1 MLPNELVKF
10 LNTKEH
16 ENHFQINTLLNYLH
30 MKTKISLFA
39 AILLFS
45 TVAMAQKADIT
56 GFVRSYEGINAKSG
70 AFSIIQQTLNLNF
83 ERRGDKVAFKANPM
97 LYHYNSDSLQ
107 FNLREAYMDMYF
119 SKFDL
124 RVGKQQVVWGKA
136 DGVFITDIVSP
147 LNLSEFLLPDFDE
160 IRTGVIAAKLNYYM
174 GSSTLEA
181 IWIPQ
186 FTPTVRPYA
195 NSIWYIQPDFP
206 VPPNFDWS
214 KSTLNPSLKNSE
226 LFLKWS
232 AMTSKVDFE
241 LMGGYTWDDNPAM
254 HVQKEFE
261 MNTTTPPSPML
272 TGITI
277 TPEHHRLAV
286 AGGSFST
293 EIKGVILRGE
303 GAYYNG
309 KYFQT
314 EDLLAADALSQ
325 KDYLNYVAGVDFN
338 VGSVKLST
346 QFIQKYILDYNDS
359 MSENEIQNTATFL
372 ARYDMMRETL
382 HLELFSYVGLTNYD
396 ALIRPK
402 ITYDFD
408 DSFSL
413 LLGGNIFVG
422 DRDGQFGQYRDNTM
436 AYIKIKYNF

>member
-1 MLPNELVKF
+1 
-10 LNTKEH
+10 
-16 ENHFQINTLLNYLH
+16 
-30 MKTKISLFA
+30 MKTKIFLSA

-45 TVAMAQKADIT
+45 SVVMAQKADIT
-56 GFVRSYEGINAKSG
+56 GFVRTYEGVGVESG
-70 AFSIIQQTLNLNF
+70 DFTIIQQTLNLNF
-83 ERRGDKVAFKANPM
+83 EKRGEKVAFKANPM

-107 FNLREAYMDMYF
+107 LNLRELYMEMYF
-119 SKFDL
+119 DKFDL
-124 RVGKQQVVWGKA
+124 RIGKQQVVWGKA

-147 LNLSEFLLPDFDE
+147 LNLSEFLLPDFNE

-174 GSSTLEA
+174 GNSTLEA

-186 FTPTVRPYA
+186 FTPTVRPDA
-195 NSIWYIQPDFP
+195 RSIWYIQPDFP
-206 VPPNFDWS
+206 APPTFDWS
-214 KSTLNPSLKNSE
+214 KSTIDPSLQNSE

-261 MNTTTPPSPML
+261 TDTTTSPPGPVL
-272 TGITI
+272 TGLTI
-277 TPEHHRLAV
+277 KPEHHRLAV

-293 EIKGVILRGE
+293 EIKGMIFRGE
-303 GAYYNG
+303 GAYYHG

-314 EDLLAADALSQ
+314 EDPLATDALIQ

-338 VGSVKLST
+338 IGSVKLST
-346 QFIQKYILDYNDS
+346 QFIQKYILDYNED

-382 HLELFSYVGLTNYD
+382 HLELFSYIGLSDKD

-408 DSFSL
+408 DSFSI

-422 DRDGQFGQYRDNTM
+422 EQDGQFGQYQDNTM